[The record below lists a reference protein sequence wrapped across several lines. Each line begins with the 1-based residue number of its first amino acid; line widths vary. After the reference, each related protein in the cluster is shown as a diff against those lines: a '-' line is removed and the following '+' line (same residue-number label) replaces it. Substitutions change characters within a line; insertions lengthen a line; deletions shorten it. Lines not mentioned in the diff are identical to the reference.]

1 MKVGDEDVSPWPAGV
16 SFDFYLGFEPGE
28 GQSKTDVVMANR
40 EAVAT
45 EQNKTGEFG
54 TIEFKKPG
62 TYVFTIEEVE
72 PAGTQNHKKNG
83 IIYST
88 DKVTLTVE
96 VGEKLLEPGV
106 LEVKSKTYNPANG
119 QAEEGLI
126 TNNMDYPS
134 YAPSVTKVLK
144 DDNGPVPEADWA
156 GKSFTFDL
164 AMRESMSAEQK
175 ANVIMPETEKTVN
188 DQSEGHKETF
198 GNIAFKA
205 AGTYEFTIPH
215 LDAKYDSFYVIE
227 QELPGYFTI
236 YGALQESTLV
246 TGQGRDR
253 AGEGEYIINR
263 VVKVSLPET
272 GGPGTSMIY
281 LLGIALIVL
290 AGGGYILRNRRLLV
304 TRPGSGHGRKGGDPM
319 G

>member
-1 MKVGDEDVSPWPAGV
+1 MQITDSATSIDWPQGQVITVDLYGKETGKTDTRIDDYALTNPAPAGAA
-16 SFDFYLGFEPGE
+16 Y
-28 GQSKTDVVMANR
+28 
-40 EAVAT
+40 
-45 EQNKTGEFG
+45 
-54 TIEFKKPG
+54 
-62 TYVFTIEEVE
+62 
-72 PAGTQNHKKNG
+72 
-83 IIYST
+83 
-88 DKVTLTVE
+88 TVE
-96 VGEKLLEPGV
+96 LKTETING
-106 LEVKSKTYNPANG
+106 KTY
-119 QAEEGLI
+119 
-126 TNNMDYPS
+126 
-134 YAPSVTKVLK
+134 
-144 DDNGPVPEADWA
+144 
-156 GKSFTFDL
+156 KS
-164 AMRESMSAEQK
+164 
-175 ANVIMPETEKTVN
+175 
-188 DQSEGHKETF
+188 
-198 GNIAFKA
+198 
-205 AGTYEFTIPH
+205 YEFTIPH

-227 QELPGYFTI
+227 QELPGYFTV